1 MIFIVGLGR
10 SGTHLL
16 ANIINSGMPTDIEAQ
31 PQFNLVLDAV
41 VWGKPIDQLK
51 NIYEAKPKKYATK
64 DHPIIWLV
72 ESFRYL
78 KPKFVCIERDVN
90 QVVASSLLHDGVR
103 QWVTQTYPPNPLSA
117 NYVPG
122 YAEMNTVG
130 RLALRWLVNH
140 QRINELK
147 RTNQGDIL
155 FLDYNDLV
163 VNTGPTVHQLSMFL
177 GVKLQIPKIRKNS
190 MTKYLTTLTPTQL
203 DQIKGVIDAHSSCL
217 LPNP

>member
-1 MIFIVGLGR
+1 MGLGR

-16 ANIINSGMPTDIEAQ
+16 ANIIKSGLPTDIEVQ

-51 NIYEAKPKKYATK
+51 RIYESKPKNYATK

-72 ESFRYL
+72 EGFRYL

-103 QWVTQTYPPNPLSA
+103 QWVTDDYPPNPLSA

-122 YAEMNTVG
+122 YAEMNTVE

-147 RTNQGDIL
+147 STNQGDIL

-163 VNTGPTVHQLSMFL
+163 VNTAPTVHQLELFL
-177 GVKLQIPKIRKNS
+177 DVKLQIPKIRKNS
-190 MTKYLTTLTPTQL
+190 MNKYLTVLTQTQL
-203 DQIKGVIDAHSSCL
+203 DQIRGVLNDSPCL
-217 LPNP
+217 L